1 MEPVEW
7 VWPPD
12 AELVAGE
19 RIEPGGVAGEFAVA
33 CGPVAECR
41 VVLWVWRHEAA
52 LAPLSAARMAELVAR
67 YSLRLEATG
76 VGSISLSSAGDAAGF
91 VRAPTKRGSQ
101 PSVHTMHLRR
111 TALRSLCRTF
121 HSLGVTVS
129 DPTTLLVLP
138 SRSVRAA
145 RALTDSEL
153 QQVRTAVM
161 TRRCDVG
168 VAACVVAFAEAGAST
183 CELTAVTWADVH
195 VGVPPSR
202 RVGVD
207 ATAAGTACGDVAVDL
222 PGGARLMARRVHLT
236 QWGAGVVA
244 QYQESAV
251 WASESLV
258 VSGSLFPPGS
268 HSAQAAVTNRLRW
281 LLRTAELHH
290 VVGLGPRSFRLWGA
304 RHAYT
309 QTGRI
314 EDAAHVLGMRS
325 LDATARAIGL

>member
-1 MEPVEW
+1 M
-7 VWPPD
+7 
-12 AELVAGE
+12 
-19 RIEPGGVAGEFAVA
+19 
-33 CGPVAECR
+33 
-41 VVLWVWRHEAA
+41 
-52 LAPLSAARMAELVAR
+52 
-67 YSLRLEATG
+67 
-76 VGSISLSSAGDAAGF
+76 
-91 VRAPTKRGSQ
+91 
-101 PSVHTMHLRR
+101 
-111 TALRSLCRTF
+111 
-121 HSLGVTVS
+121 
-129 DPTTLLVLP
+129 
-138 SRSVRAA
+138 
-145 RALTDSEL
+145 
-153 QQVRTAVM
+153 
-161 TRRCDVG
+161 
-168 VAACVVAFAEAGAST
+168 
-183 CELTAVTWADVH
+183 
-195 VGVPPSR
+195 PPSR

-251 WASESLV
+251 WASKSLV